1 MTQKINLLKY
11 KISSKGRKELAR
23 VMKIK
28 SLSLAA
34 LTSLAPMMALAQ
46 GQVVPLPTT
55 NVNSITT
62 LLGSMCTILN
72 WVFTVLLILGILF
85 VIVAAFRYLTAS
97 GDPEKVK
104 KANHT
109 LIYAAVAILVGIL
122 AKAVPIVV
130 ASLINVSLPSAC

>member
-1 MTQKINLLKY
+1 
-11 KISSKGRKELAR
+11 
-23 VMKIK
+23 MKIK

-34 LTSLAPMMALAQ
+34 LTSLAPMLALAQ
-46 GQVVPLPTT
+46 GQVVPLPNT

-62 LLGSMCTILN
+62 LLSSMCTILN

-109 LIYAAVAILVGIL
+109 LIYAAVAIFVGIL
-122 AKAVPIVV
+122 AKAVPVVV
-130 ASLINVSLPSAC
+130 ASLINVTLPNAC